1 MDESTKRAQVELKNI
16 LLWQD
21 THKFTFKAFYVLV
34 PRLYRAQF
42 RLQAQI
48 L

>member
-1 MDESTKRAQVELKNI
+1 MDEPTKRARVELKNI

-21 THKFTFKAFYVLV
+21 THKFTFEALHVLV
-34 PRLYRAQF
+34 PRLYWAQF